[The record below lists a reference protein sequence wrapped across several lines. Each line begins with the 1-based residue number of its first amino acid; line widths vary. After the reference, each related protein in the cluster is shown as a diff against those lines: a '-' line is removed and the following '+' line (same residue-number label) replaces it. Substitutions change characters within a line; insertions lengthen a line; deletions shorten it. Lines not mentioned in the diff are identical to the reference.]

1 MARAINLIP
10 FRNFFRSEQIG
21 GIILIFSVIFSLT
34 LANSALGKGFENL
47 LSTKIGYSSQ
57 ALDLEYSLSQWI
69 NDGLMAIFFLLIGLE
84 IKREI
89 IEGELSSPRKAAMPI
104 FAALGGM
111 LLPAGIYFIFNSN
124 FATVSGWGIPM
135 ATDIAFALGV
145 LSLLGKRVPTSLKVF
160 LAALAIVDDLGA
172 ILVIAIFYTNEL
184 HWEQLLYSAGII
196 ALLIGMNYLGVKR
209 LFFYIIPGLFL
220 WYFIHHSGIHATI
233 AGVLL
238 ALTIPANP
246 VKGTSPLEH
255 LEHLIVKP
263 VNFLIMPIFA
273 LANTNIQFESEMLNG
288 LTSPLGLGI
297 ILGLTLGKPMGVT
310 LFSWIAVKAGIA
322 TLPSRANWKHVFG
335 LGLLAGIGFT
345 MSIFIALLS
354 FDDPVYDIESK
365 FSILVASILAGVSGF
380 VFLYT
385 LNKKRKKRIR
395 KARISPK
402 RPIKNLRENK
412 QVLTS

>member
-1 MARAINLIP
+1 MAQAINLKP
-10 FRNFFRSEQIG
+10 FRDFFRSEQIG
-21 GIILIFSVIFSLT
+21 GIILIFSVFVSLSI
-34 LANSALGKGFENL
+34 ANSPLGEDFADL
-47 LSTKIGYSSQ
+47 LSVRFGYSSSN
-57 ALDLEYSLSQWI
+57 LDLEYSLAQWI

-111 LLPAGIYFIFNSN
+111 FLPAGIYFIFNSN
-124 FATVSGWGIPM
+124 LETISGWGIPM

-145 LSLLGKRVPTSLKVF
+145 LSLLGKRVPASLKVF

-172 ILVIAIFYTNEL
+172 ILVIAIFYTSEL
-184 HWEQLLYSAGII
+184 HWEQLLYSAGIL
-196 ALLIGMNYLGVKR
+196 ALLISMNYLGVKR

-238 ALTIPANP
+238 ALTIPSNP
-246 VKGTSPLEH
+246 IKRTSPLEH
-255 LEHLIVKP
+255 LEHMIVRP

-273 LANTNIQFESEMLNG
+273 LANTNIRFESKMLDG

-297 ILGLTLGKPMGVT
+297 IFGLVLGKPLGVT
-310 LFSWIAVKAGIA
+310 FFSWIAVKSGIA
-322 TLPSRANWKHVFG
+322 SLPSRSNWKHIFG

-354 FDDPVYDIESK
+354 FNDPDFDIEAK
-365 FSILVASILAGVSGF
+365 FSILVASVLAGVSGF
-380 VFLYT
+380 IFLNA

-395 KARISPK
+395 KARLSSK
-402 RPIKNLRENK
+402 RSIA
-412 QVLTS
+412 

>member
-1 MARAINLIP
+1 MTLVINLIP
-10 FRNFFRSEQIG
+10 LRKFFRSEQLG
-21 GIILIFSVIFSLT
+21 GIILIVSVLVSLY
-34 LANSALGKGFENL
+34 LANSTLGKGFENL
-47 LSTKIGYSSQ
+47 LSTQMGFDG
-57 ALDLEYSLSQWI
+57 AGLDLKYSLSQWI

-89 IEGELSSPRKAAMPI
+89 LEGELSTPRKAAMPI

-111 LLPAGIYFIFNSN
+111 FLPAGIYFLFNLNSETN
-124 FATVSGWGIPM
+124 SGWGIPM

-145 LSLLGKRVPTSLKVF
+145 LSLLGKRVPSSLKVF

-172 ILVIAIFYTNEL
+172 ILVIALFYTKEL
-184 HWEQLLYSAGII
+184 HLEQLLYSIGII
-196 ALLIGMNYLGVKR
+196 ALLFGMNYLGVKR

-238 ALTIPANP
+238 ALTIPNKP
-246 VKGTSPLEH
+246 IKSTSPLER
-255 LEHLIVKP
+255 LEHIIVKP
-263 VNFLIMPIFA
+263 VNFLIMPVFA
-273 LANTNIQFESEMLNG
+273 LANTNISFESQMIEG

-297 ILGLTLGKPMGVT
+297 IFGLVVGKPIGVS
-310 LFSWIAVKAGIA
+310 LFSWIAVKSGIA
-322 TLPSRANWKHVFG
+322 SLPSGANWKHIFG

-354 FDDPVYDIESK
+354 FDNPFYDIESK
-365 FSILVASILAGVSGF
+365 FSILLASVLAGVSGF

-385 LNKKRKKRIR
+385 LNKRRNEMTK
-395 KARISPK
+395 ISS
-402 RPIKNLRENK
+402 ENTANK
-412 QVLTS
+412 P

>member
-21 GIILIFSVIFSLT
+21 GIILIFSVIVSLT
-34 LANSALGKGFENL
+34 LANSTLGNDFENL
-47 LSTKIGYSSQ
+47 LSTQIGYKSPG
-57 ALDLEYSLSQWI
+57 LDLEYSLSQWI

-111 LLPAGIYFIFNSN
+111 FLPAGIYFLFNSN
-124 FATVSGWGIPM
+124 FETISGWGIPM

-196 ALLIGMNYLGVKR
+196 ALLIGMNYMGVKR

-238 ALTIPANP
+238 ALNIPANP
-246 VKGTSPLEH
+246 VKGSSPLEQ
-255 LEHLIVKP
+255 LEHIIIKP

-273 LANTNIQFESEMLNG
+273 LANTNIQFQSEMLNG

-297 ILGLTLGKPMGVT
+297 ILGLTLGKPLGVT
-310 LFSWIAVKAGIA
+310 FFSWIAVKSGIA

-354 FDDPVYDIESK
+354 FDNVVYNIEAK
-365 FSILVASILAGVSGF
+365 FSILVASVLAGVSGF

-395 KARISPK
+395 KARSSGK
-402 RPIKNLRENK
+402 RSVKNLHKDKLLVTN
-412 QVLTS
+412 